1 MSVILTLTF
10 SVLCQFSVDVNQL
23 QTFTH
28 IALMTQCTDGS
39 SVDLLTSLDQV
50 GMKLAPLIFDLQ
62 RHDGLDEFMKHCR
75 ALRSEHLPPI
85 PEKVVSKTAK

>member
-1 MSVILTLTF
+1 MATSGFT
-10 SVLCQFSVDVNQL
+10 VDVSQL

-39 SVDLLTSLDQV
+39 SVDLLTGLDQV

-62 RHDGLDEFMKHCR
+62 RSGGLRSFMECCR
-75 ALRSEHLPPI
+75 ALRSEHLFGI
-85 PEKVVSKTAK
+85 PEKVVSKSVTF